1 VLFLSFS
8 PLFLASLIGKLHIG
22 YLDASRD
29 DDDDDDESDNEDDK
43 EGTSSYLPPI

>member
-8 PLFLASLIGKLHIG
+8 PLLLASLIGKLHIG
-22 YLDASRD
+22 YLDASR

>member
-1 VLFLSFS
+1 
-8 PLFLASLIGKLHIG
+8 LHIG

-29 DDDDDDESDNEDDK
+29 DDDDDESDSEDDK